1 MFDSAAWMKMFSFW
15 RTLTFLLKQI
25 FFQLIHKVIED
36 NIIRRCWIERHFF
49 SACCC
54 ASLFSDPISLLLR
67 DKNSWLA
74 AVETLRNISLSISF
88 IVFSEKVILWKV
100 KKGFH
105 SQPVMAH
112 THKYTCGILILLRW
126 FQLQMVSQNGLHY
139 SHCTSQHSFFVLHVL
154 S

>member
-100 KKGFH
+100 KKGFQLFCH
-105 SQPVMAH
+105 AGWCSTRDGAH
-112 THKYTCGILILLRW
+112 TQIYMWNFNLTQMIPTADGITKWTAL
-126 FQLQMVSQNGLHY
+126 
-139 SHCTSQHSFFVLHVL
+139 
-154 S
+154 